1 MSAPSTLTRWIIP
14 AILLIVPFGLQAQE
28 ERIHHYHSQIEVLPD
43 ASLKVTETIRV
54 TAAGNKIRR
63 GIYRDFPTLYDS
75 KMGIRVEVPFKV
87 VSVQRDGNS
96 EPYHTEP
103 QSNGMRVYVGSK
115 DRTLPHGEYTYKLT
129 YTTDRQLGYFD
140 QHDELYWNVT
150 GNGWEFP
157 IDKVTAEVRLPE
169 GVPLNEVGHEGYT
182 GREGSKEKNLT
193 SKVDNQAGTI
203 LYETTQPLGSQEGL
217 TIVTTFP
224 KGHVR
229 VPTAAEDR
237 AYYMQA
243 NIALMLMAC
252 GLLVVGVYYAAAWV
266 MVGMDPPGEPI
277 YPRYEPPMEMTPACT
292 RYLRNMDF
300 DHRCFAAAIIS
311 AAVKGHL
318 KIEEDDGGEFTL
330 VKTPDEVKQ
339 PLARGEQAIVNKLL
353 SGKSIKLESKNHK
366 TVKKAIDKLSTHL
379 AGEYD
384 GKLFN
389 KNRYWLIPG
398 WLLSALSL
406 MGVAVSS
413 GWADLP
419 LVLFMSFWLSI
430 WSIGCF
436 ALGLAV
442 VGTWYSLFKLRQNTV
457 GRVATFGSALFLTA
471 FSIPF
476 FVAEC
481 FAIGVLVHATS
492 IWILPFLLTII
503 AINVLF
509 WGLIKQP
516 TVEGQRVRDAIEGF
530 RMYLSTAERYML
542 ERLTPREKTPELFEK
557 MLPYAV
563 ALDVE
568 NEWAEKFSSVLESAA
583 ATDHG
588 DTAGYR
594 PRWYQGN
601 NWNAAMAGAFAG
613 GLSSALGSAVSS
625 SSTAPGRSSGSG
637 GGGSSGGGG
646 GGGGGGGW

>member
-1 MSAPSTLTRWIIP
+1 MAAPTIFARWIIP
-14 AILLIVPFGLQAQE
+14 AILLIAPAGLYAQA
-28 ERIHHYHSQIEVLPD
+28 ERINHYHSEIEVLPD

-54 TAAGNKIRR
+54 TSAGNKIKR
-63 GIYRDFPTLYDS
+63 GIYRDFPTLYDT

-87 VSVQRDGNS
+87 VSVHRDGNS

-103 QSNGMRVYVGSK
+103 RSNGVRVYIGSK
-115 DRTLPHGEYTYKLT
+115 NRQLEPGEYTYKLT

-140 QHDELYWNVT
+140 KHDELYWNVT

-157 IDKVTAEVRLPE
+157 IDKVTAEVHLPE
-169 GVPLNEVGHEGYT
+169 GVSLDQVGHEGYT
-182 GREGSKEKNLT
+182 GRQGSKDKNLT
-193 SKVDNQAGTI
+193 SKVDEQAKI
-203 LYETTQPLGSQEGL
+203 IHFETTKPLRSREGL

-252 GLLVVGVYYAAAWV
+252 GLLVVGVYYFVAWV

-292 RYLRNMDF
+292 RYLRKMDF
-300 DHRCFAAAIIS
+300 DHRCFAAAILS

-318 KIEEDDGGEFTL
+318 KIEEDAQGQFTL
-330 VKTPDEVKQ
+330 VKTPSEVKQ
-339 PLARGEQAIVNKLL
+339 PLTRGEQAIVNKLL

-379 AGEYD
+379 EGEYD

-398 WLLSALSL
+398 WILSAASL

-413 GWADLP
+413 GWANLP
-419 LVLFMSFWLSI
+419 IVLFMSFWLSI
-430 WSIGCF
+430 WSVGCA
-436 ALGLAV
+436 ALVFGVFGA
-442 VGTWYSLFKLRQNTV
+442 WYGVFKRRQNTAARITSV
-457 GRVATFGSALFLTA
+457 GGALFLTA

-476 FVAEC
+476 VVAEV
-481 FAIGVLVHATS
+481 FAIGVLVHVTS
-492 IWILPFLLTII
+492 IWILPFLLALIG
-503 AINVLF
+503 INALF
-509 WGLIKQP
+509 WELIKQP

-542 ERLTPREKTPELFEK
+542 ERLTPPERTPELFEK

-568 NEWAEKFSSVLESAA
+568 NQWADKFSTILADAA
-583 ATDHG
+583 VSG
-588 DTAGYR
+588 ENDTNGYR
-594 PRWYQGN
+594 PRWYHGT
-601 NWNAAMAGAFAG
+601 NWNAAMAGSFAG

-625 SSTAPGRSSGSG
+625 SSTAPGGSSGSG